1 LNACDDSRAD
11 DVDDEA
17 KKRMRRGCCLGN
29 ELLVLWTF
37 LKRVR

>member
-11 DVDDEA
+11 DVDDEE
-17 KKRMRRGCCLGN
+17 KNEEKLLGN